1 MFNIYR
7 KDFSWLHFNTN
18 LRAQKRQKVKDQQ
31 SYISVSVVYPTYSK
45 SSWKNNFRH
54 ENSIPCKNSIPCRF
68 GEINRNFRRKKPHK
82 KNKSSNI
89 LGSSFFSR
97 GNVRAPIWFTRERQ
111 FRHLKRWFF
120 LWEWTDTFS
129 HH

>member
-54 ENSIPCKNSIPCRF
+54 ENSIPCKNIIPCRF
-68 GEINRNFRRKKPHK
+68 REINRNFRRKKPHK
-82 KNKSSNI
+82 KIK
-89 LGSSFFSR
+89 
-97 GNVRAPIWFTRERQ
+97 APIYLEAA
-111 FRHLKRWFF
+111 F
-120 LWEWTDTFS
+120 LVEAM
-129 HH
+129 